1 MTRPIQKR
9 ILVGFVF
16 ALLFLIINA
25 VISYQAT
32 DTLIENQEAVD
43 HTLEV
48 IATLETTLSEL
59 KDAETGQRGY
69 IITGQEDFLEPYN
82 SSVYTIDDHIARL
95 KELTSDNPAQQALI
109 PAIEEKS
116 KTRLSYLERG
126 LTLQRHGQTEEAREW
141 IAGRLGKQ
149 VMDDLQGLL
158 EQMKSEEKNLLDKRK
173 QEASLSGRR
182 VRLTFSIASF
192 LAIALVSLSYY
203 LISRDLKERERAAEE
218 LRAAHDTLEIRV
230 HERTAELAET
240 NEALEIEIA
249 ERKRAEEKMKEFTVE
264 LERSNRELQDFA
276 FVASHDLQEPLRKIQ
291 AFGDRL
297 KTKYGSSFNDEGRD
311 YLERMQN
318 AARRMHT
325 LINDLL
331 TFSRITTKGQQF
343 VPVNLDH
350 IARDVVSDLEVR
362 IQQTGGQVE
371 IEPLPAIEAD
381 PLQMRQL
388 MQNLIGNALKFHR
401 KDAPPV
407 VKVHGELMKNGASDN
422 GDASDNAVCRVIVSD
437 NGIGFD
443 EKYLDRIF
451 TPFQRLHSG
460 SEYEGTGMGLAVC
473 RKIVE
478 RHGGILTAQSEP
490 GQGAT
495 FFITL
500 PITHSKGEDF

>member
-1 MTRPIQKR
+1 MARPIQRR
-9 ILVGFVF
+9 ILVGFIV
-16 ALLFLIINA
+16 AVLFLIINA

-32 DTLIENQEAVD
+32 TTLIESQKNVD

-48 IATLETTLSEL
+48 IAELETTMSEL

-69 IITGQEDFLEPYN
+69 IITGQEEFLEPYN

-95 KELTSDNPAQQALI
+95 KELTADNPTQQSLI

-116 KTRLSYLERG
+116 KTRLNYLEYG
-126 LTLQRHGQTEEAREW
+126 LTLQRQGQTEEARKW

-149 VMDDLQGLL
+149 VMDDLQNVL
-158 EQMKSEEKNLLDKRK
+158 EEMKGIERNLLNQRRE
-173 QEASLSGRR
+173 QANLSGRR

-203 LISRDLKERERAAEE
+203 LISRDIRGRERAAEE
-218 LRAAHDTLEIRV
+218 LRAAHDQLEIRV
-230 HERTAELAET
+230 KERTAELAET

-249 ERKRAEEKMKEFTVE
+249 ERMRAEDKMKEFTVE

-343 VPVNLDH
+343 VPLNLDQ
-350 IARDVVSDLEVR
+350 ITRDVISDLEVR
-362 IQQTGGQVE
+362 IHQTGGRVE
-371 IEPLPAIEAD
+371 IDSLPVIEAD

-401 KDAPPV
+401 ADAQPV
-407 VKVHGELMKNGASDN
+407 VKVRGEAVEANAKADGEGSDN
-422 GDASDNAVCRVIVSD
+422 GFCRIIVSD

-460 SEYEGTGMGLAVC
+460 NEYEGTGMGLAVC

-478 RHGGILTAQSEP
+478 RHGGSLTAQSEP

-500 PITHSKGEDF
+500 PITHSKGEDI

>member
-1 MTRPIQKR
+1 MTRPIQRR

-25 VISYQAT
+25 AISYQAT
-32 DTLIENQEAVD
+32 TTLIENQQNVD

-48 IATLETTLSEL
+48 IAELETTLSEL

-82 SSVYTIDDHIARL
+82 SSIYTIDDHIARL
-95 KELTSDNPAQQALI
+95 KELTSDNPTQQSLL

-126 LTLQRHGQTEEAREW
+126 IALQKQGRTQEAREW
-141 IAGRLGKQ
+141 IAGRLGKR
-149 VMDDLQGLL
+149 VMDDLQSLL
-158 EQMKSEEKNLLDKRK
+158 EEMKNVERSLLNQRK
-173 QEASLSGRR
+173 AEADLSGRR

-192 LAIALVSLSYY
+192 LAIALVSLTYY
-203 LISRDLKERERAAEE
+203 LISRDIRVRERAAEE
-218 LRAAHDTLEIRV
+218 LQAAHDTLEIRV
-230 HERTAELAET
+230 RERTAELAET
-240 NEALEIEIA
+240 NEALGIEIA
-249 ERKRAEEKMKEFTVE
+249 ERLRAEEKMKEFTVE

-331 TFSRITTKGQQF
+331 TFSRITTKSQQF
-343 VPVNLDH
+343 VPVNLDQ
-350 IARDVVSDLEVR
+350 IARDVLNDLETRVH
-362 IQQTGGQVE
+362 QTGGRVE
-371 IEPLPAIEAD
+371 IDSLPAIEAD

-401 KDAPPV
+401 KDEPPV
-407 VKVHGELMKNGASDN
+407 VRVRGELAQDDAKDDGEVSDN
-422 GDASDNAVCRVIVSD
+422 GFCRIIVSD

-478 RHGGILTAQSEP
+478 RHGGSLTARSEP

-495 FFITL
+495 FLITL
-500 PITHSKGEDF
+500 PITHRKGEGL